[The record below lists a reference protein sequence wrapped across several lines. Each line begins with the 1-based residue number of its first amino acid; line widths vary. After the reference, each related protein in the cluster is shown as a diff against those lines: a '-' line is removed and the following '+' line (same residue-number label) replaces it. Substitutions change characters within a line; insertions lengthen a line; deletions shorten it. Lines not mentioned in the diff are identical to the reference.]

1 MDSEKLTLDAEELA
15 TALGYEPATIRRLM
29 TQHPDRLPPA
39 VVLAMPGKK
48 GKRVWLRTT
57 VAAWLKEREMV
68 AIAPISALDQLVK
81 TPAFSTNGGRG
92 RGRHRKLESF
102 SKTGGSK

>member
-1 MDSEKLTLDAEELA
+1 MDIEKLTFGASELA
-15 TALGYEPATIRRLM
+15 TALGYEPTTVKRLM

-57 VAAWLKEREMV
+57 VAGWLKEREMV

-81 TPAFSTNGGRG
+81 TPAFGTNGGCG
-92 RGRHRKLESF
+92 RGRPRKLESF